1 MGPVDQGSP
10 FGDQVLAVVQQGS
23 QVSGRAD
30 SEPDRRQL
38 RFTSGDP
45 GDRQRI
51 NRVGFAL
58 AELAATLPGGHQR
71 GHLDHGNRPRR
82 LPAQEVG
89 LWVGIQLAI
98 AGLLIVGGAAAVGD
112 ALNAAAAWWMVYAVI
127 VDLGTLGAIA
137 WLIRCEG
144 VTYRSLLGPPAAV
157 WQIALGALG
166 VLAATLPAVAY
177 GTEVTKAFYGDATL
191 PMFAMVD
198 VPVWASV
205 FAVLL
210 GPLLAELAEPVAYLG
225 ILLPWLERRIRRSWL
240 AATVV
245 VAIWAAEHAF
255 YPLLTDD
262 GGLDLAFAAYR
273 VVSVLPFLA
282 VWTAIYYAF
291 GRRLLPIMVA
301 RLVFNGGT
309 AIAVALNLI
318 Q

>member
-1 MGPVDQGSP
+1 VTAARP
-10 FGDQVLAVVQQGS
+10 
-23 QVSGRAD
+23 
-30 SEPDRRQL
+30 PDLQPL
-38 RFTSGDP
+38 GHP
-45 GDRQRI
+45 
-51 NRVGFAL
+51 L
-58 AELAATLPGGHQR
+58 AEREAAPVALR
-71 GHLDHGNRPRR
+71 GAPLLVPTRI
-82 LPAQEVG
+82 G

-112 ALNAAAAWWMVYAVI
+112 ALNAAAAWWMVYAVV
-127 VDLGTLGAIA
+127 VDLGTLGVIA
-137 WLIRCEG
+137 WLIRRQS
-144 VTYRSLLGPPAAV
+144 VTYRSLLGRPAPV
-157 WQIALGALG
+157 WQVALGALG
-166 VLAATLPAVAY
+166 VLAATIPAVAY

-191 PMFAMVD
+191 PMFAKVD

-205 FAVLL
+205 FAVLV

-225 ILLPWLERRIRRSWL
+225 ILLPWLERRIGRSWL

-245 VAIWAAEHAF
+245 VVIWAAEHAF

-291 GRRLLPIMVA
+291 GRRLLPIMVG
-301 RLVFNGGT
+301 RLVFNGGS

>member
-1 MGPVDQGSP
+1 MTAETPPAMQP
-10 FGDQVLAVVQQGS
+10 
-23 QVSGRAD
+23 SGH
-30 SEPDRRQL
+30 P
-38 RFTSGDP
+38 
-45 GDRQRI
+45 
-51 NRVGFAL
+51 L
-58 AELAATLPGGHQR
+58 AERKAAPVALR
-71 GHLDHGNRPRR
+71 GTPLLVPTRI
-82 LPAQEVG
+82 G

-137 WLIRCEG
+137 WLIRREG